1 MVNYFNITDEIIHTP
16 IMKEAK
22 SQLEHYRK
30 KSSNECTTKFLITYL
45 TPKV

>member
-1 MVNYFNITDEIIHTP
+1 MVNYFNITDEIIHTT

-30 KSSNECTTKFLITYL
+30 KIFK
-45 TPKV
+45 